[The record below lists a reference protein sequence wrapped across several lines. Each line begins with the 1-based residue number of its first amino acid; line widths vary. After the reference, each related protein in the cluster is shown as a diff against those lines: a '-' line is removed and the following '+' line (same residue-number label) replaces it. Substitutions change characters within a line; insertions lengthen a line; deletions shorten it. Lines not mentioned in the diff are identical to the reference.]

1 MARANHEFLIEKSS
15 KYLSFYQT
23 GLGQV
28 EKSEPDGRTFI
39 RLFDP
44 NESLK
49 SLFET
54 IEAIWPVLKPEFNK
68 KVKISRIEIL
78 PVSTPNKLEFNFD
91 HSPNSITVK
100 FSPEGAPE
108 IQEVVDQALEFYE
121 SFLVRDMFMIQ
132 IRSQTNFNWTPYSD
146 GDIHIIKDL
155 TNLVKSHFLNRT
167 STGETEDPIYW
178 VREILINIKNSKKY
192 VPQHL
197 IHKTLEKYI
206 ELDFIMSSLD

>member
-1 MARANHEFLIEKSS
+1 MTRANHEFLIEKSS
-15 KYLSFYQT
+15 KYLSFYQA

-28 EKSEPDGRTFI
+28 EKSEPDGTTYI

-68 KVKISRIEIL
+68 KVKINRMEIL
-78 PVSTPNKLEFNFD
+78 PVSIPNKLEFNFD
-91 HSPNSITVK
+91 LSPNSISVK
-100 FSPEGAPE
+100 FSPERAPE
-108 IQEVVDQALEFYE
+108 IEEVVTQALEFYE
-121 SFLVRDMFMIQ
+121 SFLINDMFTIQ
-132 IRSQTNFNWTPYSD
+132 IRSQANFNWSPYSD
-146 GDIHIIKDL
+146 GDIHVVKDL
-155 TNLVKSHFLNRT
+155 TNLVKSHFISRT
-167 STGETEDPIYW
+167 SIEESGDPIYW

-192 VPQHL
+192 VPPHL
-197 IHKTLEKYI
+197 IHKTLKKYI